1 MNPPSMK
8 DPTPPEDS
16 PENTPGTP
24 SGSSMSRRKAMSSGM
39 GGLLLGALSAKNA
52 VAQGVSGTATGAPAT
67 GVAPQPLLQ
76 LGGVCEG
83 TLIMLKQADAVAF
96 MEKMLAKSPAFQSL
110 RDNFVK
116 TQNMA
121 FILARAKVFMYVAP
135 TIDTAA
141 SPTPNILG
149 ILPSFK
155 PVNRADAFHEA
166 AGIVVHHN
174 GGAMA
179 TSVKVNHNPF
189 QVVEYRSHEV
199 DPEDVTQILVKSIT
213 AAELEKLS
221 VEEAAKVLGPPKI
234 FDRNVDPS
242 APTPSKADTG
252 AILTMA
258 MQMILRDSYAR
269 PLYPQE
275 GLNSLLAQA
284 SLGAKLSSVHFQ
296 RYSTALRSGFYCS
309 CTCCNGCTTTSFTLS
324 IAKSA

>member
-1 MNPPSMK
+1 
-8 DPTPPEDS
+8 
-16 PENTPGTP
+16 
-24 SGSSMSRRKAMSSGM
+24 MSRRRALGSGM
-39 GGLLLGALSAKNA
+39 GGLLLGALSAGKAGAQTA
-52 VAQGVSGTATGAPAT
+52 VDATGA
-67 GVAPQPLLQ
+67 APGAAAQPLLQ

-110 RDNFVK
+110 RDHFVK

-135 TIDTAA
+135 ALDAA
-141 SPTPNILG
+141 AAPVPNILG

-155 PVNRADAFHEA
+155 PVNRADASHEA

-179 TSVKVNHNPF
+179 TSVLVSHNPF
-189 QVVEYRSHEV
+189 LVTEYRSHEV
-199 DPEDVTQILVKSIT
+199 DPDNPSEVVVRSIA
-213 AAELEKLS
+213 AAELERLS
-221 VEEAAKVLGPPKI
+221 VEEAAKLLGPPKLSTVA
-234 FDRNVDPS
+234 DRTLDPAS
-242 APTPSKADTG
+242 PTPGRADTT
-252 AILTMA
+252 AMFTMA
-258 MQMILRDSYAR
+258 LQMILRDSYAR

-296 RYSTALRSGFYCS
+296 RYSAALRSGFYCS
-309 CTCCNGCTTTSFTLS
+309 CTCCNGCTTTSFTIGLK
-324 IAKSA
+324 I